1 MAWIRAM
8 ELVDMIWPTF
18 SVKSLWLHPI
28 IPSIPLYH
36 HVICFKGLPS
46 GKPTVRYGKSPL
58 FIYIYKYQL
67 FQWPFSSSQTVT
79 NYKRVIPWF
88 IMVFR
93 TAGWWSHIP
102 LYHKWTTN
110 GPPLYHHCTTIV
122 PFLLYHINI
131 HKPSSLGLFHFTS
144 SQWLPGH
151 SVALLLLCQSQVFRD
166 MRPTMGIQCGGP
178 QTIATLVYD

>member
-1 MAWIRAM
+1 MLFASRDYPLVNQQFAM
-8 ELVDMIWPTF
+8 ENPHF
-18 SVKSLWLHPI
+18 S
-28 IPSIPLYH
+28 
-36 HVICFKGLPS
+36 
-46 GKPTVRYGKSPL
+46 
-58 FIYIYKYQL
+58 YIYKYQL

-131 HKPSSLGLFHFTS
+131 HKPSSLGLFHFHFFS
-144 SQWLPGH
+144 VASRSLRGSAASLPIAGLPGY
-151 SVALLLLCQSQVFRD
+151 ATNNGY
-166 MRPTMGIQCGGP
+166 TMWGP